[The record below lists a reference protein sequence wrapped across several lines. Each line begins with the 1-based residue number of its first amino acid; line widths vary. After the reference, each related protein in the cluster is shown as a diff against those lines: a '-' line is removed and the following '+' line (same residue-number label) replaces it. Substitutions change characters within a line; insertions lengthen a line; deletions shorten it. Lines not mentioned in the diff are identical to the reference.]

1 MERLAQLLD
10 DLDDLVSTILL
21 LSERI
26 RRYFL
31 AVVKALILMAI
42 QIGGILLAL
51 AQPPLAL
58 AFALLLFVSLLYR
71 TVTAAH
77 GPLEIA

>member
-31 AVVKALILMAI
+31 TAVMALLGLAI

-51 AQPPLAL
+51 SQPPLAL
-58 AFALLLFVSLLYR
+58 ATALLLFVSLFYR

-77 GPLEIA
+77 EPLEIA